1 MIIQAV
7 KVLLI
12 EDTQAQADLIQDML
26 LHAQY
31 GEYLLEHVPR
41 FLQGMD
47 RLRLGSIDVV
57 LLDLNLPDMKGLGG
71 LVQICQ
77 DFPAVPVIILTNEI
91 NQGLAE
97 RALREGAKDYLFKS
111 EIDERLLSRSIR
123 YAMERQH
130 HEDALRASEE
140 RYSLAVSGAN
150 DGLWDWDL
158 LTDEIYFSP
167 RWQSMLGYQEGQL
180 SRHRD
185 EWFSRVHRD
194 DVAALRRA
202 LQAHLDGVSRHFEHE
217 YRICSNNDDYIWVLS
232 RGLAV
237 RNAAGKATRIAGSM
251 TDIGLRKRAEEQL
264 LHDALHDTLTNLP
277 NRSLLLDRMEQA
289 MRQFR
294 RDAGKLFAVLYF
306 DLDRFKNVNDSLGHS
321 IGDQLLIQCA
331 ERLERFLR
339 PGDTLARL
347 GGDEFAILL
356 NDIEDLSDA
365 TNVAERIHELLNE
378 AFSINGH
385 TVFTAAST
393 GITLSAEKYEYPQ
406 DMLRDADLA
415 MYRAKRSADITY
427 EVFDSEMHASAVAL
441 LKLETDLRGALER
454 QEFVIHYQPIINLQ
468 SGRMN
473 GFEALLR
480 WRHPERGMMYPEQ
493 FIMVAE
499 ETGLIV
505 PLTWWVLGEACRQTR
520 LWQLQYA
527 QPDLSISVNISGK
540 MFLHTD
546 MLPHMQAILEQSSLS
561 ASALR
566 LEITES
572 AIMDHC
578 DEALKALTALR
589 ELGIELYIDDF
600 GTGYSSLTYLQRFA
614 YDTLKID
621 KSFVSHVEQAGD
633 SNSIVRAIIAL
644 GSMLG
649 MKVIAE
655 GVETPAQLQILQD
668 LDCPEAQ
675 GYWFSKPLDW
685 QGIDAL
691 IMRRPE
697 LLAQPL

>member
-1 MIIQAV
+1 MISQPV

-26 LHAQY
+26 NHAQY
-31 GEYLLEHVPR
+31 GDYRLEHVPR
-41 FLQGMD
+41 FLEGME
-47 RLRLGSIDVV
+47 RLRLGGLDVV

-71 LVQICQ
+71 LVRIRTSH
-77 DFPAVPVIILTNEI
+77 PGVPVIILTNET
-91 NQGLAE
+91 NQGLSE

-111 EIDERLLSRSIR
+111 EIDEQLLSRSIR
-123 YAMERQH
+123 YAMERQR
-130 HEDALRASEE
+130 HEDALRESEE
-140 RYSLAVSGAN
+140 RYALAVSGAN

-158 LTDEIYFSP
+158 VTGAVYFSP
-167 RWQSMLGYQEGQL
+167 RWQAMLGYEDGEL
-180 SRHRD
+180 GNTRV
-185 EWFSRVHRD
+185 EWFSRVHRE
-194 DVAALRRA
+194 DVDSLRRT
-202 LQAHLDGVSRHFEHE
+202 LQAHLDGSTRHFEHE
-217 YRICSNNDDYIWVLS
+217 HRIRTRDDDYIWVLS

-237 RNAAGKATRIAGSM
+237 RDGEGKATRIAGSM
-251 TDIGLRKRAEEQL
+251 TDITSRKNAEEKL
-264 LHDALHDTLTNLP
+264 LHDALHDSLTNLP

-294 RDAGKLFAVLYF
+294 RDTGKLFAVLYF
-306 DLDRFKNVNDSLGHS
+306 DLDRFKNINDSLGHS
-321 IGDQLLIQCA
+321 VGDQLLIQCA
-331 ERLERFLR
+331 GRLERFLR

-356 NDIEDLSDA
+356 NDIEDITDA

-378 AFSINGH
+378 SFSIDGH
-385 TVFTAAST
+385 TVFTAASI

-415 MYRAKRSADITY
+415 MYRAKRSSNITY

-441 LKLETDLRGALER
+441 LKLETDLRGALEHD
-454 QEFVIHYQPIINLQ
+454 EFVMHYQPIIDLVT
-468 SGRMN
+468 GRMS
-473 GFEALLR
+473 GCEALVR
-480 WRHPERGMMYPEQ
+480 WRHPQRGLMYPEQ

-505 PLTWWVLGEACRQTR
+505 PLSWWVLEESCRQTR
-520 LWQLQYA
+520 LWQKKYRHSE
-527 QPDLSISVNISGK
+527 LSISVNISGK
-540 MFLHTD
+540 LFLHDD
-546 MLPHMQAILEQSSLS
+546 MVSQMKAILARTELPAGS
-561 ASALR
+561 LR

-578 DEALKALTALR
+578 DEALAALAELR
-589 ELGIELYIDDF
+589 RLGIELYIDDF
-600 GTGYSSLTYLQRFA
+600 GTGYSSLSYLQRFA

-621 KSFVSHVEQAGD
+621 KSFVNHVEHAGD

-655 GVETPAQLQILQD
+655 GVETPEQLHMLQE
-668 LDCPEAQ
+668 LHCPEAQ
-675 GYWFSKPLDW
+675 GYWFSRPLNG
-685 QGIDAL
+685 QGIDEL
-691 IMRRPE
+691 ISSRPE
-697 LLAQPL
+697 LLALSA